1 MERTMNNSEKI
12 GCWYSWPTIIVA
24 LILFWPLGL
33 FLLIKRVSIDK
44 KAKLVMGKLIGVL
57 GVVCYCIAALGLVVC
72 IGEGFHSDDVALML
86 FLVFLGIVLR
96 AVAKKVKKNANIA
109 ISPDGTPIESIATS
123 AVPVKTRIVHCPY
136 CGANSTINGKIGEC
150 EYCGSPLQ

>member
-1 MERTMNNSEKI
+1 MNNSEKI

-44 KAKLVMGKLIGVL
+44 KAKLVMGKLVGVL
-57 GVVCYCIAALGLVVC
+57 GVACYCIAALGLAVC

-86 FLVFLGIVLR
+86 FLVFLGIVLSV
-96 AVAKKVKKNANIA
+96 VAKKVKKDTHIA
-109 ISPDGTPIESIATS
+109 VAPDGTPIAPSS
-123 AVPVKTRIVHCPY
+123 ASTVPEKTRIVHCPS